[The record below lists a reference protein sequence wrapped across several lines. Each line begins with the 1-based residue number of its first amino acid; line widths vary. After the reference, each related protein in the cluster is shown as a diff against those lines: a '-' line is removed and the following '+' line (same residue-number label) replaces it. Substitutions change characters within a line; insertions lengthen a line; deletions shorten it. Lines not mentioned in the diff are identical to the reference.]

1 VSAADSAIVRIGPVV
16 GASNPGTGAMATPRL
31 ISTGNGT
38 ATVTVQ
44 ALAPDGTTILASD
57 VVSETVRQVASRA
70 NVEALRALMSAT
82 DSIPVKA
89 VARDA
94 RGAIIADATVSVASN
109 TGVAFHNPWAGPN
122 AIVNV
127 GAAGVLTPSITGITL
142 PENNPLAPQIPVI
155 INPSNFTVL
164 KADTVK
170 AGATQTAVSITVFDS
185 TAQPAAGAPIVF
197 KTNVGSPPATAVTDI
212 NGQAVAVWTP
222 PDSAGYYTLTGIR
235 PASGALTTLADSTG
249 RIVVR
254 RSIRVIA
261 DPTLSTVEV
270 TATSLAAGG
279 TTTVTVKVRD
289 VLGNLL
295 KTAVPSDLTVTITR
309 GAVGAFACSLGVC
322 TATYTAP
329 ATPGADTISVKIG
342 GIEIHFSPLAL
353 TIT

>member
-1 VSAADSAIVRIGPVV
+1 M
-16 GASNPGTGAMATPRL
+16 T
-31 ISTGNGT
+31 
-38 ATVTVQ
+38 
-44 ALAPDGTTILASD
+44 
-57 VVSETVRQVASRA
+57 
-70 NVEALRALMSAT
+70 
-82 DSIPVKA
+82 
-89 VARDA
+89 
-94 RGAIIADATVSVASN
+94 
-109 TGVAFHNPWAGPN
+109 
-122 AIVNV
+122 
-127 GAAGVLTPSITGITL
+127 
-142 PENNPLAPQIPVI
+142 
-155 INPSNFTVL
+155 INPSSFTVI

-170 AGATQTAVSITVFDS
+170 AGATQTAIPITVLDS

-197 KTNVGSPPATAVTDI
+197 TTSAGAGAPPATAVTDI
-212 NGQAVAVWTP
+212 NGQAVVVWTP
-222 PDSAGYYTLTGIR
+222 PDSGGYYTLTGIR

-261 DPTLSTVEV
+261 DPTQSTVEV
-270 TATSLAAGG
+270 TATSIAAGG

-295 KTAVPSDLTVTITR
+295 KTAIPNDLTVTITR

-342 GIEIHFSPLAL
+342 GFEIHFSPLAV